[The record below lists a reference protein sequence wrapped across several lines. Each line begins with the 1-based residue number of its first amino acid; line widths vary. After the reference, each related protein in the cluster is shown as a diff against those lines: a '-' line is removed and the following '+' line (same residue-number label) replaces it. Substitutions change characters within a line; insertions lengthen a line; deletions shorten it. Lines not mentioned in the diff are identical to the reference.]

1 MLEARLI
8 GKFDIQYDGKPVILS
23 SRAAQSLFAYLIL
36 TAGTL
41 HRREKLAGLLWP
53 DESEQKA
60 RAFLRNEIWRIRKA
74 LPRTSNVEYLLA
86 DNLTVGFNQSTVY
99 WLDAA
104 TLQNAD
110 DTASMDELINTLSNY
125 RGELLPGFYEDW
137 VVLEREHLQMLF
149 EQQIACLVEMLEK
162 QQRWQDII
170 EWAERWISFCQA
182 PEAAY
187 RSLIVAY
194 DALGDQAKVVSTY
207 ERCKQALHQLDLK
220 PSEQTRALVFK
231 RSSRIKVPIPLTSF
245 IGREKELKEVGEL
258 FSKSRLITLTGSGGV
273 GKTRLAIQV
282 VAEVLDL
289 FPDGVWFLDL
299 APLSDSSLVP
309 NTLASLIG
317 LRESGE
323 IPVTELLIN
332 YFRSR
337 TALIIFDNCEHMID
351 ASAQLINSLL
361 TSCEH
366 IAILATSRET
376 LRIAG
381 ELTYRVPSLK
391 IPKPNTEFNFL
402 EISSMDAVNLFVERA
417 AVTSPSFVLSQQNAM
432 LIAQIC
438 QRLDGIPLALEL
450 AAART
455 NVLTVEQILKHLDDC
470 FNLLTN
476 GLRSVLPR
484 HRTLRATIEWS
495 HELLSEKERILF
507 RRLAVFMGGWTL
519 EAAKEV
525 CSENGIKSEEILD
538 LLSQLV
544 NKSLVLV
551 ETPNN
556 SETRYRSPETIR
568 QFALETLRTS
578 DDERSVQVLHLHFFV
593 RFAEDVGSKLRG
605 AEQLECFNRLEKEY
619 DNLRAALEQS
629 KTSGNV
635 DAGLRI
641 AWSLMLFWSARG
653 YWSEAKVILID
664 ILALPDAT
672 RKTSSRV
679 KGLIVAGLVATLL
692 NDNTLAQSWLD
703 EGIEFARELGP
714 DSKYL
719 LAISLGLKGYSI
731 MGSDLSL
738 AQSLCEEALA
748 IGREID
754 DKYVIANVL
763 DYLGNIYATQGD
775 YAPART
781 ASDESLNVFRDAK
794 NRWMSSRPLGNL
806 GLICY
811 QLGDYDAACSYLQAG
826 LEIYQEIGDQANIA
840 FMLATLADIDRIQ
853 GEYLHAGVLYEE
865 SLAIRRRMGDEFS
878 ITLLLANLG
887 SIHLQEGNLLQATT
901 LFEESLGSAKQ
912 TKNNVHVWVCLSG
925 FVGLAMAKRRPEIAA
940 RLLGALDTTLTSIG
954 AKVDPVYQVDHTR
967 NLAAVREE
975 LDEATFT
982 AAWAT
987 GQRMNL
993 DEAVAFALKQ
1003 LR

>member
-1 MLEARLI
+1 MLEVRLI
-8 GKFDIQYDGKPVILS
+8 SKFDIQYDAKPVILL
-23 SRAAQSLFAYLIL
+23 SRAAQSFFAYLIL

-41 HRREKLAGLLWP
+41 HRREKLAGMLWP

-60 RAFLRNEIWRIRKA
+60 RTYLRNELWRIRKA
-74 LPRTSNVEYLLA
+74 LPHKSNVEYLVT
-86 DNLTVGFNQSTVY
+86 DNLTVGFNPSSAY
-99 WLDAA
+99 WLDIAG
-104 TLQNAD
+104 LKNLS
-110 DTASMDELINTLSNY
+110 DTASAEELIEVLPSY
-125 RGELLPGFYEDW
+125 QGELLPGFYEDW
-137 VVLEREHLQMLF
+137 VVSEREHLQVLF
-149 EQQIACLVEMLEK
+149 EQKIACLLEVLEK
-162 QQRWQDII
+162 EKRWQDIL
-170 EWAERWISFCQA
+170 EWAERWISLGQV

-187 RSLIVAY
+187 RALMVAY
-194 DALGDQAKVVSTY
+194 DALEDHAKVASTY
-207 ERCKQALHQLDLK
+207 ERCKQALRELDLE
-220 PSEQTRALVFK
+220 PSEETRALALK
-231 RSSRIKVPIPLTSF
+231 RRSKLHVPIPLTSF
-245 IGREKELKEVGEL
+245 IGREKELKEVADL
-258 FSKSRLITLTGSGGV
+258 FSKSRLVTLTGSGGV
-273 GKTRLAIQV
+273 GKTRLAIQM

-299 APLSDSSLVP
+299 APLTDSALVP

-323 IPVTELLIN
+323 MAVTELLIN

-337 TALIIFDNCEHMID
+337 TALIIFDNCEHLID

-376 LRIAG
+376 LQVAG
-381 ELTYRVPSLK
+381 ELPYRVPSLE

-402 EISSMDAVNLFVERA
+402 EISSMEAIKLFVERA
-417 AVTSPSFVLSQQNAM
+417 AVALPRFVLNQQNAM
-432 LIAQIC
+432 PIVQIC

-455 NVLTVEQILKHLDDC
+455 NVLTVGQILKHLNDR

-525 CSENGIKSEEILD
+525 CRENGIGSEEILN

-556 SETRYRSPETIR
+556 SETRYRSLETIR
-568 QFALETLRTS
+568 QFALETLRES
-578 DDERSVQVLHLHFFV
+578 DDERSVQVLHLNFFV
-593 RFAEDVGSKLRG
+593 RFAEDIGSKLQG
-605 AEQLECFNRLEKEY
+605 AEQLECLNRLEKDY
-619 DNLRAALEQS
+619 DNLRVALEQS
-629 KTSGNV
+629 KTSGNI

-653 YWSEAKVILID
+653 YWSEAKVFLIHILT
-664 ILALPDAT
+664 LPDAMH
-672 RKTSSRV
+672 KTSLRV
-679 KGLIVAGLVATLL
+679 KGLLVAGLVATLL
-692 NDNTLAQSWLD
+692 NDIAIAQSWLD
-703 EGIEFARELGP
+703 EGIEIARDLGP
-714 DSKYL
+714 DSKSL

-731 MGSDLSL
+731 IGSDLSL
-738 AQSLCEEALA
+738 AQSLCEDALA
-748 IGREID
+748 MGREID

-763 DYLGNIYATQGD
+763 DYLGNIYSTRGD
-775 YAPART
+775 YTAARA
-781 ASDESLNVFRDAK
+781 ASDESVTVFLDTK

-811 QLGDYDAACSYLQAG
+811 QLGDYDAARSYLQAG
-826 LEIYQEIGDQANIA
+826 LEIYREIGDQANIA
-840 FMLATLADIDRIQ
+840 FILATLADIDCIQ
-853 GEYLHAGVLYEE
+853 GDYLHAGVLYEE
-865 SLAIRRRMGDEFS
+865 SLAIRQRMGDEFS
-878 ITLLLANLG
+878 IALLIANLG
-887 SIHLQEGNLLQATT
+887 KISLQQGNLLQATT
-901 LFEESLGSAKQ
+901 LFEESLGCAK
-912 TKNNVHVWVCLSG
+912 KNKNKAQIWICLTG
-925 FVGLAMAKRRPEIAA
+925 FATLAIAKRRPEVTA
-940 RLLGALDTTLTSIG
+940 RLLGALDITLQSIS
-954 AKVDPVYQVDHTR
+954 AKLDPVHQIDHTR
-967 NLAAVREE
+967 NLAAARAQ

-982 AAWAT
+982 TAWAT
-987 GQRMNL
+987 GRQMNL
-993 DEAVAFALKQ
+993 DETVAFALKE